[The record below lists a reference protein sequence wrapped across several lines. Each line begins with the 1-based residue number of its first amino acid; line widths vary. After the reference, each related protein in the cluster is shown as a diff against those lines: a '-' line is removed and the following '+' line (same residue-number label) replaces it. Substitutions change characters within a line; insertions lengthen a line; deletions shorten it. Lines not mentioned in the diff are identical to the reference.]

1 MIRNNQRNAGWR
13 STISL
18 IFAAVQTLCRPSAA
32 RLGYFV
38 GGEPA
43 SERPARN
50 AASLQQ
56 AIKTSRQSPV
66 LLPVPSVFDLEVFDG
81 PLVDQICDKYTGGYK
96 KSVTTKSLTPRC
108 GLMMFGMR
116 HTELLPTAA
125 LS

>member
-1 MIRNNQRNAGWR
+1 M
-13 STISL
+13 
-18 IFAAVQTLCRPSAA
+18 
-32 RLGYFV
+32 Y
-38 GGEPA
+38 
-43 SERPARN
+43 